1 MPWRNK
7 GYSDFNRDIRW
18 IALGLIAVAEV
29 LTLSVWFS
37 ASVVSSSFQRLW
49 HLNTIEVAML
59 TAAVQIGFV
68 IGALGSS
75 FTGLAD
81 RFNPRV
87 VFAISAA
94 TGALVNA
101 LFVFSNSFG
110 LGILLR
116 LLVGITMV
124 GVYPVAIKLVTQWS
138 PLGRGAAIGT
148 LVGALTLGSSLPNLI
163 RYFGIGAPWQ
173 IVILTSSGLA
183 LCGSAIVG
191 LLLPTRPNI
200 PLNTVTSISSAHFR
214 SVTKN
219 NLAMLANYGYF
230 GHMWELYAMWTWF
243 PTFIYGSLIA
253 SGHRIEAGSD
263 SALIGFLTIG
273 VTGAIGS
280 VLGGKLGDKIGRTV
294 LASFAMAISG
304 LCAIFIGLA
313 YGGSIWIIVVLGT
326 LWGFS
331 VIADSAQFTAAVTEL
346 TAPEHLGTAVTF
358 QTALG
363 FFITAVSINL
373 VAVFK
378 NLVGWHW
385 AFTLL
390 SIGPFLGVYSML
402 RLRIQL
408 RSHGIADG
416 LK

>member
-1 MPWRNK
+1 M
-7 GYSDFNRDIRW
+7 
-18 IALGLIAVAEV
+18 AEV
-29 LTLSVWFS
+29 STLSVWFS
-37 ASVVSSSFQRLW
+37 ASVVSSSLQQLW
-49 HLNTIEVAML
+49 HLNTVEVAML

-68 IGALGSS
+68 IGALGSA

-81 RFNPRV
+81 RFNPRA

-94 TGALVNA
+94 AGALINA
-101 LFVFSNSFG
+101 LFVFSNSIE

-138 PLGRGAAIGT
+138 PFGRGTAIGI
-148 LVGALTLGSSLPNLI
+148 LVGALTLGSALPNLI

-173 IVILTSSGLA
+173 IVILSSSGLA
-183 LCGSAIVG
+183 LGGSAIVG
-191 LLLPTRPNI
+191 LLLPAPPNI
-200 PLNTVTSISSAHFR
+200 AQNNVTSISFAYFR
-214 SVTKN
+214 SVAKN
-219 NLAMLANYGYF
+219 KLAMLANYGYF

-243 PTFIYGSLIA
+243 PAFIYASLIA
-253 SGHRIEAGSD
+253 SGHRYQAAGD

-273 VTGAIGS
+273 AAGALGS
-280 VLGGKLGDKIGRTV
+280 VLGGRMGDKMGRTV

-313 YGGSIWIIVVLGT
+313 FGGSIWIVAILGT

-346 TAPEHLGTAVTF
+346 TAPEYIGTAVTF
-358 QTALG
+358 QTAIG

-378 NLVGWHW
+378 DLVGWHW
-385 AFTLL
+385 AFALL

-408 RSHGIADG
+408 RSVGIADG
-416 LK
+416 SR